1 MSKLDRLML
10 DYKTTNRRG
19 EPMNRTW
26 TVCSLTACLWLAAGQ
41 AQAEF
46 VGFNIP
52 ASQLSQGSYETGD
65 SGIELVD
72 DLDSESSRP
81 SSMVLILE
89 HPISALPNI
98 RYRGQVTSSDDVEPA
113 RQSASPVNKS
123 RTSFDL
129 SQDDIVLYYQ
139 VSGAK
144 LDLDLGVDLKRLD
157 GEVSFANTDDNR
169 VDVDETIPLLYL
181 SARYDLSNSGFYVGA
196 NINAD
201 VIDLGLS
208 NSSAQDSTIM
218 LGYETG
224 AGLGIEGGFKYF
236 SLDLENDYEQ
246 DSSLEYD
253 GLYLNGYFNF

>member
-1 MSKLDRLML
+1 
-10 DYKTTNRRG
+10 
-19 EPMNRTW
+19 MNQSPGKSMYRTW
-26 TVCSLTACLWLAAGQ
+26 TVYSLSVCLWVAAGA

-52 ASQLSQGSYETGD
+52 SSQFSQGNYETGD
-65 SGIELVD
+65 NGIELVD
-72 DLDSESSRP
+72 DLDTESSRS

-98 RYRGQVTSSDDVEPA
+98 RYRGQGTAIAETRPTK
-113 RQSASPVNKS
+113 QGKSPVNQS

-129 SQDDIVLYYQ
+129 SQDDIVVYYQ

-157 GEVSFANTDDNR
+157 GEVSFADTGDNR
-169 VDVDETIPLLYL
+169 VNVDETIPLLYL
-181 SARYDLSNSGFYVGA
+181 SARYDLANSGFYVGA
-196 NINAD
+196 HINTD

-218 LGYETG
+218 LGYETD

-253 GLYLNGYFNF
+253 GLYLNGYYNF